1 MTVIAEKRLHLCDVN
16 CSDDASL
23 GVIWLRRKGNYVIV
37 VVIIITISHRFVII
51 TITYC
56 NYYNLQ

>member
-51 TITYC
+51 TIT
-56 NYYNLQ
+56 